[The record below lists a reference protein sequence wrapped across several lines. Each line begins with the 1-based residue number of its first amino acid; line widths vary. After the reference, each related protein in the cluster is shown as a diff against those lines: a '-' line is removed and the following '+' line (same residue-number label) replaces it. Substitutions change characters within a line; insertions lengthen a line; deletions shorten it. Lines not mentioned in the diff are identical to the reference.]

1 MNTASRFCYQC
12 ARLPFL
18 TVLALIIFG
27 SNELQAGEAASA
39 CDTVTKITGE
49 YQCAGQCIV
58 TTEGKRELTAVS
70 GEPDTVTH
78 FAQPDKQQSDLFY
91 QVDIKNG
98 TFHEIELGSLVGP
111 VLRAATAAVSDNE
124 FPVLEE
130 YRFKIGPACHAL
142 GYTKIVS
149 NPSKE
154 NFKSCVVYCKK
165 TDL

>member
-1 MNTASRFCYQC
+1 MNTISRSCYQGV
-12 ARLPFL
+12 RLPFL
-18 TVLALIIFG
+18 TVLMLTVFG
-27 SNELQAGEAASA
+27 SDELNAREAASA

-49 YQCAGQCIV
+49 YQCSGKCII
-58 TTEGKRELTAVS
+58 TTDGKRELITVS
-70 GEPDTVTH
+70 GETDTVKH
-78 FAQPDKQQSDLFY
+78 FAQPSEQQSVLFY

-98 TFHEIELGSLVGP
+98 DFHEIELGSLVGP
-111 VLRAATAAVSDNE
+111 ILRTATAEVSDNE

-130 YRFKIGPACHAL
+130 YLFQTDSACHAQ

-165 TDL
+165 TD